1 MFVHYERELEL
12 FQEWPHFSD
21 RKCGYFFRL

>member
-12 FQEWPHFSD
+12 FQ
-21 RKCGYFFRL
+21 

>member
-12 FQEWPHFSD
+12 FQECP
-21 RKCGYFFRL
+21 RLFR

>member
-12 FQEWPHFSD
+12 FQEWP
-21 RKCGYFFRL
+21 RLFR